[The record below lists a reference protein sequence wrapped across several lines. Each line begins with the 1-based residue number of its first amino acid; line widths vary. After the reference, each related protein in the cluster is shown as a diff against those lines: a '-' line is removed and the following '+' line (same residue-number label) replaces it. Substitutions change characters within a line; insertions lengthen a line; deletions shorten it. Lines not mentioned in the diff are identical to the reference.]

1 MRIDSSQNLYFV
13 LGSSK
18 KIPRKKNS
26 VKRPRQAG
34 VLDCVCVTGLKWF
47 SVIWFSHGFLLHTI
61 SWCIALALLPA
72 LATRLLY
79 ERTTCTFLFL

>member
-18 KIPRKKNS
+18 KNSQEKNS
-26 VKRPRQAG
+26 VKRPGQAG

-47 SVIWFSHGFLLHTI
+47 SAIWFSWFLVFCYIPSLGV
-61 SWCIALALLPA
+61 SP
-72 LATRLLY
+72 
-79 ERTTCTFLFL
+79 